1 MGPMP
6 KPLTILEPAADELCC
21 APLTDA
27 PLSEEQAKVL
37 ADKLKA
43 LADPARL
50 RLLSLIL
57 ASPEHTACTC
67 DLTEP
72 LGVTQPTVSH
82 HLRKL
87 VNAGLVVSA
96 GRVGTFTNYR
106 ALPEALE
113 DLAGVLSPDAAAL
126 AKA

>member
-1 MGPMP
+1 MP
-6 KPLTILEPAADELCC
+6 KPLTVLDPVADEPCC
-21 APLTDA
+21 APLTEAALTD
-27 PLSEEQAKVL
+27 EQAKVL

-72 LGVTQPTVSH
+72 LNLTQPTVSH

-106 ALPEALE
+106 AVPEALE
-113 DLAGVLSPDAAAL
+113 GLAVVLRPDTAAL
-126 AKA
+126 ATA

>member
-1 MGPMP
+1 MP
-6 KPLTILEPAADELCC
+6 KPLTVLDPVADELCC
-21 APLTDA
+21 APLTEA
-27 PLSEEQAKVL
+27 ALTEEQAKVL

-72 LGVTQPTVSH
+72 LNLTQPTVSH

-106 ALPEALE
+106 AVPEALE
-113 DLAGVLSPDAAAL
+113 GLAVVLRPDTAAL
-126 AKA
+126 ATA

>member
-1 MGPMP
+1 MP
-6 KPLTILEPAADELCC
+6 KPLTILEPDTGELCC
-21 APLTDA
+21 APLSEA
-27 PLSEEQAKVL
+27 PLSVEQAKVL
-37 ADKLKA
+37 ADKMKA

-72 LGVTQPTVSH
+72 LGLSQPTVSH

-106 ALPEALE
+106 AVPEALE
-113 DLAGVLSPDAAAL
+113 GLSGVLRPDAALGSA
-126 AKA
+126 